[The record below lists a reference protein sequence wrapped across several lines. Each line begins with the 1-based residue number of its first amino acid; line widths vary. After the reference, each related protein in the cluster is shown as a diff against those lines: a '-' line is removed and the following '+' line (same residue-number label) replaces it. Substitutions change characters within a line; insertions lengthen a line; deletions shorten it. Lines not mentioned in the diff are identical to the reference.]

1 MDRTPMI
8 HAAIAATLQILLG
21 LLLGNWWLGGLLACA
36 WWMAREHSQAEYRW
50 IESYGGGLRV
60 RMPWWGGFDLRAWN
74 WPSALDL
81 LVPAVVCASIY
92 WIERWP

>member
-36 WWMAREHSQAEYRW
+36 WWTAREHTQAEYRW

-60 RMPWWGGFDLRAWN
+60 RMP
-74 WPSALDL
+74 
-81 LVPAVVCASIY
+81 
-92 WIERWP
+92 